1 MCSALKMHRGTFSV
15 VSIPCLSNLVLFSYF
30 HHAVDG
36 LSLMF
41 VGIGLICVPL
51 TVAIYTIIN
60 KRRAKI
66 IEELGGS
73 AGLGKKFSA
82 KELREMG
89 DGAPDFVYTL

>member
-1 MCSALKMHRGTFSV
+1 MHRGTFSV

-30 HHAVDG
+30 HRAVDG
-36 LSLMF
+36 LSRMF

-66 IEELGGS
+66 VEQLGGPEGVLQRYTV
-73 AGLGKKFSA
+73 A
-82 KELREMG
+82 ELRELG
-89 DGAPDFVYTL
+89 DRAPDFVYSL